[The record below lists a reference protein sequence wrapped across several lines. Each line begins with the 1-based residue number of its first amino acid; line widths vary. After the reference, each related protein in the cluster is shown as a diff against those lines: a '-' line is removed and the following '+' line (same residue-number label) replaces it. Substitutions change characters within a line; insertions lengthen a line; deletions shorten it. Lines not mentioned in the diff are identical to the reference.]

1 MFYLIR
7 HGSTDYSQRNTKIYQ
22 GFGVNLSPLSV
33 KGTEEI
39 RQTAKDSR
47 LAGTSLILSSPYT
60 RALQTAAILSKEL
73 QAEIVVETDLHEWM
87 ANKNYIY
94 ETDKIAE
101 NSYHEFA
108 AMGGNYAV
116 RKERDWEDLAAM
128 RKRML
133 RVLEKYRS
141 YDKVAVACHGMIIQS
156 VCHGYHPA
164 NGEIVELDPDIF
176 R

>member
-7 HGSTDYSQRNTKIYQ
+7 HGSTDYSQRNTKFYQ

-73 QAEIVVETDLHEWM
+73 QAEIVIETDLHEWL
-87 ANKNYIY
+87 ANNSYIY
-94 ETDKIAE
+94 EPDENAE
-101 NSYHEFA
+101 NSYHEFVS
-108 AMGGNYAV
+108 MGGNYADG
-116 RKERDWEDLAAM
+116 REKDWEDLTAM
-128 RKRML
+128 RKRVL
-133 RVLEKYRS
+133 RVLEKYSS

-164 NGEIVELDPDIF
+164 NGEIVELNPDIF

>member
-1 MFYLIR
+1 MVMSLLVWVRAIGKAYVLSHQTWFHRLFSEEY
-7 HGSTDYSQRNTKIYQ
+7 K
-22 GFGVNLSPLSV
+22 NLSRFWRKPRPASA
-33 KGTEEI
+33 KGAEEI

-108 AMGGNYAV
+108 AMGGNYADG
-116 RKERDWEDLAAM
+116 KERDWEDLAAM

-133 RVLEKYRS
+133 RV
-141 YDKVAVACHGMIIQS
+141 
-156 VCHGYHPA
+156 
-164 NGEIVELDPDIF
+164 
-176 R
+176 